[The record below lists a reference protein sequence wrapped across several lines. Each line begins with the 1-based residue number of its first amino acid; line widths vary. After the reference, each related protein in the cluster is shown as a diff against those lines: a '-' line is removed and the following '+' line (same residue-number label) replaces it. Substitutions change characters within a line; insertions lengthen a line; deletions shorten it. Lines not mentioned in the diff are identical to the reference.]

1 MVQTAM
7 TVRMDSQQK
16 AQFDKLCEQFGMS
29 ANTAINIF
37 VKAVIRSKSIPFSIQ
52 VKEEEDEVTAKAKAA
67 FKELRAKADRGETPE
82 LTLDEINE
90 EIREVRRL
98 RKERN
103 GICSH

>member
-1 MVQTAM
+1 MAQTFA
-7 TVRMDSQQK
+7 
-16 AQFDKLCEQFGMS
+16 
-29 ANTAINIF
+29 
-37 VKAVIRSKSIPFSIQ
+37 
-52 VKEEEDEVTAKAKAA
+52 EDEVTAKAKAA
-67 FKELRAKADRGETPE
+67 FKELRAKADRGETPV

>member
-1 MVQTAM
+1 MAQTAM
-7 TVRMDSQQK
+7 TVRIDNQQK
-16 AQFDKLCEQFGMS
+16 AQFDKLCEQFGIS

-52 VKEEEDEVTAKAKAA
+52 AKEEEDEVTAKAKAA
-67 FKELRAKADRGETPE
+67 FQYMCDTAREHNIEMS
-82 LTLDEINE
+82 LDEINE